1 MKEKII
7 EKLQERGYNAE
18 ITNVVKNGVTMCGLT
33 FRTTESNIAPTIYID
48 SYLDCTD
55 GELSGVV
62 DKIIETYK
70 KAVEDTP
77 DVDIDKLMNWE
88 WAKDNLQLCIQR
100 KGNEDIVKRDFL
112 NLEEYVRV
120 RVSEDG
126 TFKVTPR
133 HLNEYGIT
141 EETLFKTA
149 WECTLPTIEIEDM
162 AAVMAELMGVSIEET
177 KEMMGDKAMIV
188 ATNKSKLHGAI
199 AMKATEKLVEIADR
213 YEKDLAILPSSIHE
227 ILLIPVDEN
236 TNFETLNRMVQEVN
250 ATQVT
255 PEEVLSNHA
264 YRLNREE
271 RSITFYHDTKSG
283 KYTF

>member
-1 MKEKII
+1 MRDKIV
-7 EKLQERGYNAE
+7 EKLRERGYNAE

-33 FRTTESNIAPTIYID
+33 FRETESNIAPTIYID
-48 SYLDCTD
+48 EYLNCTD

-62 DKIIETYK
+62 DKIIESYE
-70 KAVEDTP
+70 KAIEDTP
-77 DVDIDKLMNWE
+77 DVDVDKLMNWE

-177 KEMMGDKAMIV
+177 KEMMGDNAMIV

-199 AMKATEKLVEIADR
+199 AMKATEKLAEIADR

-236 TNFETLNRMVQEVN
+236 TDFLALDKMVQEVN
-250 ATQVT
+250 ATQVE
-255 PEEVLSNHA
+255 PEERLGDYA
-264 YRLNREE
+264 YRFIR
-271 RSITFYHDTKSG
+271 DTKEIT
-283 KYTF
+283 YVPN

>member
-7 EKLQERGYNAE
+7 AKLQERGYNAE

-55 GELSGVV
+55 GDLSGVV
-62 DKIIETYK
+62 DKIIVSYK
-70 KAVEDTP
+70 ESLKNVPVIDT
-77 DVDIDKLMNWE
+77 DKLMDWD

-100 KGNEDIVKRDFL
+100 KGNEDILKEDFL
-112 NLEEYVRV
+112 DLEIYIRV
-120 RVSEDG
+120 KVSSDG
-126 TFKVTPR
+126 SFKVKDT
-133 HLNEYGIT
+133 HLEKYGVT
-141 EETLFKTA
+141 KETMFETA
-149 WECTLPTIEIEDM
+149 WKCTEPTIKIEDM
-162 AAVMAELMGVSIEET
+162 AQVMAELMGCSVNET
-177 KEMMGDKAMIV
+177 KEMMGESAMIV
-188 ATNKSKLHGAI
+188 ATNESKVHGAI

-227 ILLIPVDEN
+227 ILLIPIDEN

-255 PEEVLSNHA
+255 PEEVLGNHA